1 MELFGVDIRIYFLLF
16 IIYSVIGWCM
26 EVTLKLIES
35 RKFVNRGFLIGPYC
49 PIYGYGAI
57 LITFL
62 LKKYT
67 NDVLTLFIMAILV
80 CGILEYVTSY
90 FMEKIFKARWWDYS
104 KNKFNINGRVCLET
118 IIPFGLLGLLIMY
131 VTNPF
136 FLAKL
141 QQLPETWLNILFW
154 AILAVFITDNIVS
167 TVVISYIKKALKFIG
182 KELDS
187 TEEITKKIREVLRQK
202 SPLHR
207 RLANAYP
214 KLEAVKLKIKQKKEE
229 IKEQLEEQKKEVIE
243 HIKEQKEEIKQQIAE
258 QKIEIGKIIGETSK
272 KVEKIANNI
281 KNKEDSI
288 KYFRGM
294 QDYQWIYYFGLQ

>member
-1 MELFGVDIRIYFLLF
+1 MEIFGVDIRIYFLLF
-16 IIYSVIGWCM
+16 MIYSFIGWCM

-67 NDVLTLFIMAILV
+67 DDVLALFIMAILV
-80 CGILEYVTSY
+80 CGILEYTTSY
-90 FMEKIFKARWWDYS
+90 CMEKIFKARWWDYS

-141 QQLPETWLNILFW
+141 NQLPEIWLNILFW
-154 AILAVFITDNIVS
+154 TLLVLFIADNIVS

-187 TEEITKKIREVLRQK
+187 TEEMTKKIREVLTQK

-214 KLEAVKLKIKQKKEE
+214 KLEAVKLKIKEKKEE
-229 IKEQLEEQKKEVIE
+229 IKEQLEEQKREIIE
-243 HIKEQKEEIKQQIAE
+243 HIKEQKDEIKHQILE
-258 QKIEIGKIIGETSK
+258 QKNEIGKIIDETSK
-272 KVEKIANNI
+272 KVEGIAKNI
-281 KNKEDSI
+281 KGKNS
-288 KYFRGM
+288 
-294 QDYQWIYYFGLQ
+294 

>member
-1 MELFGVDIRIYFLLF
+1 
-16 IIYSVIGWCM
+16 M
-26 EVTLKLIES
+26 EVALKLIES

-62 LKKYT
+62 LKKYVE
-67 NDVLTLFIMAILV
+67 DSVTLFVMAILV
-80 CGILEYVTSY
+80 CGILEYITSY

-141 QQLPETWLNILFW
+141 EKLPEIWLNILFW
-154 AILAVFITDNIVS
+154 GILVIFITDNIVS

-182 KELDS
+182 KELDN

-207 RLANAYP
+207 RLAEAYP
-214 KLEAVKLKIKQKKEE
+214 KLEAVKVKIKEK
-229 IKEQLEEQKKEVIE
+229 
-243 HIKEQKEEIKQQIAE
+243 KEEIKQQVEE
-258 QKIEIGKIIGETSK
+258 QKREIIEKVENQKREIIEQIQEQKVEIGKIIDETAKKIENKSK
-272 KVEKIANNI
+272 QLKQEK
-281 KNKEDSI
+281 K
-288 KYFRGM
+288 
-294 QDYQWIYYFGLQ
+294 Q